1 MPKISSIF
9 SGTCKD
15 FVGITLKIC
24 DIFCRCCP
32 WLSVS
37 VDASILLGRI
47 SGSGVK
53 QQLPYHFRICLE
65 SWNIWLCH
73 VQPPATYSP
82 ISLPSEPLTGRL
94 CAFYQ
99 HVTSCQLTFQWP
111 TAPSARISVS
121 SVHSLPLFP
130 IIAIIGSFMVD
141 RKWLVQVAIR

>member
-1 MPKISSIF
+1 MTKIPLIF

-15 FVGITLKIC
+15 FVGITLEIC

-47 SGSGVK
+47 SGRWVK
-53 QQLPYHFRICLE
+53 QQLPCHFRICLE

-99 HVTSCQLTFQWP
+99 YVTSVSHPSSDPPHILPGFQL
-111 TAPSARISVS
+111 VL
-121 SVHSLPLFP
+121 VHSLPVFP
-130 IIAIIGSFMVD
+130 IIAIIGSFMLD
-141 RKWLVQVAIR
+141 RKGQV